1 MRTKHILSL
10 LGSFLLI
17 FSILALNVEL
27 KKNIKKSSKS
37 STVPKDTLKNGDL
50 IFQTTLSGQGRAVQL
65 ATHSVYTHVGILFE
79 EEGEWMVYEAVQPVR
94 KVRLKQFISNG
105 DSSKYVIKRLV
116 HADSFLN
123 AERLSKMKIF
133 LNAQLNKT
141 YDIVFNWSDE
151 EMYCSELVWKA
162 YQKADYRLCNLKQL
176 KNYDLSHP
184 IVKSTMN
191 QRYGKNIPLNDS
203 MVSPGEIFDSPNL
216 KIVSKNN

>member
-1 MRTKHILSL
+1 MNTKHIMSL
-10 LGSFLLI
+10 LGAFLLI

-27 KKNIKKSSKS
+27 KKNIKKSTKPT
-37 STVPKDTLKNGDL
+37 TVFQDSLKNGDL
-50 IFQTTLSGQGRAVQL
+50 IFQTTLSGQGKAIQM

-79 EEGEWMVYEAVQPVR
+79 EDGEWMVFEAVQPVR
-94 KVRLKQFISNG
+94 KVKLKQFIANG
-105 DSSKYVIKRLV
+105 DSGKYVIKRI
-116 HADSFLN
+116 ANSDSVLN
-123 AERLSKMKIF
+123 SERLAKMKIF
-133 LNAQLNKT
+133 LNAQLNKS

-162 YQKADYRLCNLKQL
+162 YQKVDFRLCNLKQL

-216 KIVSKNN
+216 IRISN